1 MRYGPQSPE
10 TSLRNGLICDNYCT
24 SCHRPDRTKVMLL
37 TAIQALSGIALVL
50 LLFLHSTHREA
61 LLYDLHMLLHKFHP
75 SSFLFFS
82 GDLFLQM
89 KDKILTKVKQYS
101 Q

>member
-1 MRYGPQSPE
+1 
-10 TSLRNGLICDNYCT
+10 
-24 SCHRPDRTKVMLL
+24 MLL

-50 LLFLHSTHREA
+50 LHSTHREA

-75 SSFLFFS
+75 SSFFFFS

-89 KDKILTKVKQYS
+89 KDKIITKVKQYS